1 MPRQPFRTSQWTVKR
16 GMDFCV
22 ASLAL
27 LLVSPVIALAAI
39 AVMRETGGGA
49 IFRQRRVG
57 LDGREFDVL
66 KLQTMVPASEGD
78 SATTWNIAKDDRMR
92 PVGRFL
98 RRTSLDELPQLW
110 NVVRGDMSLV
120 GPRPE
125 RPHFVEEFQR
135 QYPRYLAR
143 HRVPCGFTGYAQI
156 QGVRGDTSIAER
168 IAYENLYIEAW
179 SLWLDV
185 KIVLR
190 TIPAVLRGT
199 GG

>member
-1 MPRQPFRTSQWTVKR
+1 MPRRPFRTSQWTVKR

-135 QYPRYLAR
+135 QYPCYLAR